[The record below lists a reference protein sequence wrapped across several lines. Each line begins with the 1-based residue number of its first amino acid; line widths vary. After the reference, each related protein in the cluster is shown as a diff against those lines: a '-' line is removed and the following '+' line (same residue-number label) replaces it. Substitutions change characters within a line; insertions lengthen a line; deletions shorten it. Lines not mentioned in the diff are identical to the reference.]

1 MQDFYGNNTQDFSNN
16 APSIE
21 QLQLQGL
28 ELGRRLDDPFD
39 TINGFDWLINRYP
52 ALNDRISKARGAG
65 FSDEEINSA
74 MLNMERRLNFFGK
87 PNEVN
92 QVLGRSE
99 QSMSDDAAYLYVKQ
113 FQAFR
118 QAFPD
123 KNDDE
128 IFNAIELS
136 RLEGVNLGALLQSKE
151 LYNAFLRGQKE
162 RESIYESAI
171 RGGKNY
177 LTGNDNGALG
187 VQFITGHITREE
199 LFKGV
204 QDNSKNFIQE
214 PKIQTFGNKVA
225 AGVSGILAQGYKN
238 SGKGILAGAA
248 TALPLG
254 AAGAFI
260 GMGKPFAHAG
270 FKAGY
275 YGAMAWELFEDQAGN
290 DVYELLQMTDE
301 NGQPLDENVARI
313 TACITG
319 AVTVATELAAYKYL
333 LNLIPGG
340 NNIKQFLG
348 IDRQHVINAVR
359 SNPVLRDTFSRIAI
373 DMTKG
378 IGVSTLNN
386 IIEAVNT
393 DLKIPLAQAIS
404 DQPFPQLDWRKWAGD
419 TLEHVQDT
427 AVSSLRDFTG
437 SALLSFLFDPRQ
449 TNLWKTAKW
458 ARDFK
463 QSVKNI
469 SDATGLPQA
478 DVEKAIAENIRAQQL
493 KQIEQKY
500 ISEQQNS
507 ENENT
512 ISETAPQ
519 EISHQQSQP
528 NFIYIPADAFRQ
540 FTTDNP
546 DFKGQEAFRAGVEV
560 ALSPQ
565 VFENIKNDD
574 NGKAFINSIADDV
587 RLGADGRTFAEET
600 LRTLDTEQDKAEIFH
615 STESQKLYDD
625 LVPQLENAGLS
636 HEEADIIGNIARVAN
651 TVALATDGIPI
662 IPVSVETP
670 EQATDFSRINSQY
683 DINNPQTWPN
693 QEKAQQ
699 YSELLKQAKLPDIIQ
714 STKDILDIISG
725 KKPALGEELS
735 DKSSELFEGI
745 KGEMPAHI
753 NSTMRDLLREELND
767 YRFQLQASGLDVM
780 DSIAALQLDPQ
791 RYSINNDF
799 PRGKSRNPDFSYSF
813 SQQGHKSKID
823 FAVDGINL
831 TARLKIQGRN
841 EPLIFSVKNF
851 RTASLPQ
858 VISDLTSGNSLA
870 GVPLADTPTAQNI
883 ADAFSRV
890 WQDLGLNAVPTQHED
905 FSLDAP
911 ITERTDDFSI
921 QKPDTVRED
930 LTLDVKAVND
940 DSIPIEIITSPTDT
954 SKMPFAARK
963 QLNRDLDAW
972 RTNVEEYLTN
982 PQTTTNSRQEITVMQ
997 TPLVL
1002 TLLGAKHLP
1011 LKINNGKLLKIL
1023 SEHSSMT
1030 PELLMEIPKAL
1041 ADPIAIFPSATGG
1054 KDSLV
1059 FLTDL
1064 KDNNGASVLSAVYL
1078 DQRNGTINKIAS
1090 AYPKIDRKNNPKN
1103 QWFRDQIQEAIN
1115 NGSPLYVNT
1124 VKAQQWTND
1133 TGIQLMQQ
1141 GDIYTHTEED
1151 LIRLWN
1157 LPEQKGFYFT
1167 DPDTGLPSAEYY
1179 ERGSKGFIRYFKS
1192 AMNNALNRASR
1203 LWATVHELGHNMF
1216 SSLQMRARNGSIQ
1229 SLQDRNTIITH
1240 AGFTVEQFEADKHI
1254 KGGVKEKVNEYAAD
1268 AWQSYIA
1275 EGKAPSQ
1282 DLQKVFDRAR
1292 DFSLD
1297 TYGDISSQLRVSIDD
1312 DLRAVF
1318 DRMLTIPRSLQSSVA
1333 DFALDDLRISRQI
1346 KEYERLRD
1354 EEQRKL
1360 DEAMQLRQ
1368 DVQDNPQNWEIDE
1381 QSAQLVQDYIY
1392 QTDYREIQQDEL
1404 KAQQDFA
1411 REVIAAIKS
1420 TGLGISRADVITYF
1434 GKENL
1439 RTFYDKWRGSGV
1451 YVASDSPMADR
1462 LADAL
1467 ADLGYFQNDA
1477 TDAFGQGHGDIQ
1489 ALMNWLMDFDKSIL
1503 NQKIDNV
1510 PPNVDIN
1517 TGTLNAFLAQ
1527 LGVDGTLDYLKQRAK
1542 LINDILKSGADLT
1555 SQQVESLISERNEI
1569 NDWLSR
1575 LDTDLDNGIK
1585 PPKRHKHKISKSDLR
1600 QGIMTGYRLGRQ
1612 EEREFSQ
1619 LHEKHALDTQRDI
1632 LSERQQKLL
1641 DDLRAKREADKVHHQ
1656 ERLQTIMQREQQK
1669 HDAQHQ
1675 RLIDRFQRRINTFNQ
1690 RINNIK
1696 NSIAQFRNRRD
1707 IKQMV
1712 KSIFRMSKSKSISW
1726 DKLQQINN
1734 LLQAYNLDRKG
1745 ITHRDLLRQFIDI
1758 QTNEGEQ
1765 YTQDFADEFAAQN
1778 NISQQDVDDFLSVTH
1793 IEDMTLQQVQDLF
1806 AHVKDLFRQGREE
1819 FIQWRNDR
1827 DNRRADMSR
1836 ALLGDLDSFER
1847 GKSRIPRDNSDLTR
1861 QYVSNIAHS
1870 YWNSVQLPGRFL
1882 RGLGENFRRIF
1893 EDGFTQKRGEAFRWI
1908 NLRENG
1914 FWNALEKNG
1923 VSIKQLWDNAITV
1936 DGHNFSW
1943 EEALSIYLGMK
1954 NDKHRDAILY
1964 GNFVVNNTDSLKPY
1978 TNEQDAMRA
1987 IGNII
1992 QAVNEKPRMKAIA
2005 EWIVSDFNQHFD
2017 RINRANINNFNR
2029 GMNHEDNYSPMFR
2042 LQHQDQHGVNSFEIE
2057 AMTINANNPQTLQD
2071 VADNFLFERKNL
2083 SPEQQQPVNLKLIS
2097 VWFDAMH
2104 MQEFNAALGGY
2115 AADIRSALLSQ
2126 GEGTSVQ
2133 QAIKE
2138 RLGNIDWNTL
2148 IDIYNNS
2155 INDNLHKDMSTA
2167 DKIVSVLVKARSA
2180 AYVPFNPATALSQF
2194 SSYITALPYAGGHL
2208 LRSLWKAMKDAP
2220 RFLQRVADKGFK
2232 QAWRETGQF
2241 RESVYEKSPEL
2252 RYTAGDPIDK
2262 EFSLSLE
2269 RRPLESSNKY
2279 LNSVLQ
2285 TQPVRGAANL
2295 FRRGLAWGYGAVQ
2308 FIDNWT
2314 KSIVFDAVYDKNID
2328 RGLSHE
2334 EAVRLADRAVRDTQP
2349 ASTNREKA
2357 QFSRG
2362 GPLQQ
2367 LFFSQF
2373 MNALMPLFNM
2383 TFVDTAYNLTHGG
2396 WNTVKNTAFNL
2407 VAVGLTFALAGAIK
2421 DAFNGRLFTGRERDD
2436 GSVDDFPSWL
2446 AETELS
2452 NLLNVIPIVNRF
2464 FDAGSSIRRL
2474 FDAGSSIRG
2483 FKYRAYDR
2491 LTEPVERI
2499 VKGIRDYGK
2508 YDGEFNGKS
2517 IENIIHGV
2525 ALLGLPIPYSGI
2537 RQFLRLFGLYG
2548 NDDGR

>member
-1 MQDFYGNNTQDFSNN
+1 MQDFYGNNTQDFSNTN
-16 APSIE
+16 NPPSIE

-28 ELGRRLDDPFD
+28 QLGRRLNDPFD
-39 TINGFDWLINRYP
+39 SEFGYNPLDSNSTGFDWLINRYP
-52 ALNDRISKARGAG
+52 ALNDRISKARTAG

-92 QVLGRSE
+92 QALGRTE
-99 QSMSDDAAYLYVKQ
+99 QSMSDDAAFLFVKQ

-118 QAFPD
+118 DAFPD

-136 RLEGVNLGALLQSKE
+136 KLEGVNPGALLQSKE

-187 VQFITGHITREE
+187 VQFITGQISREQ

-214 PKIQTFGNKVA
+214 PKIQTFGNKLA
-225 AGVSGILAQGYKN
+225 AGVSGILTQGYKN
-238 SGKGILAGAA
+238 AGKGIALGSALMSLAGPQIPTPQGTFLA
-248 TALPLG
+248 
-254 AAGAFI
+254 
-260 GMGKPFAHAG
+260 MS
-270 FKAGY
+270 AGY
-275 YGAMAWELFEDQAGN
+275 YAATAWELFEDQAGN

-319 AVTVATELAAYKYL
+319 AVTVATEFAALKYL
-333 LNLIPGG
+333 LNVIPGG
-340 NNIKQFLG
+340 QTIKNFLG

-359 SNPVLRDTFSRIAI
+359 SNPVLRDTFSRIAV
-373 DMTKG
+373 DMSKG

-393 DLKIPLAQAIS
+393 DLKIPLAQALS
-404 DQPFPQLDWRKWAGD
+404 SQPFPRLDWRKWAGD
-419 TLEHVQDT
+419 TWEHVKDT
-427 AVSSLRDFTG
+427 AISSVRDFTG

-478 DVEKAIAENIRAQQL
+478 DVEKAIAENIRAEQL
-493 KQIEQKY
+493 QNIEQQY
-500 ISEQQNS
+500 ISEQQNTDIQANNS
-507 ENENT
+507 DNTAQENKNK
-512 ISETAPQ
+512 
-519 EISHQQSQP
+519 
-528 NFIYIPADAFRQ
+528 FVYIPADEFRQ

-546 DFKGQEAFRAGVEV
+546 AFKGQEAFRAGEEV
-560 ALSPQ
+560 ALTQ
-565 VFENIKNDD
+565 DIFDLIKNDK
-574 NGKAFINSIADDV
+574 NGKAFVNSIADDV
-587 RLGADGRTFAEET
+587 RLGADGRTFAEGT
-600 LRTLDTEQDKAEIFH
+600 LRSVNTQQDKAEIFH
-615 STESQKLYDD
+615 SAESQKLYDD

-651 TVALATDGIPI
+651 TAALAADGIPL

-670 EQATDFSRINSQY
+670 EQAQDFSRINSQY
-683 DINNPQTWPN
+683 DINNPDTWPN
-693 QEKAQQ
+693 QDRAQQ
-699 YSELLKQAKLPDIIQ
+699 YSELSKQAKLPDIIQ

-735 DKSSELFEGI
+735 GKSSELFEGM

-753 NSTMRDLLREELND
+753 KSTMRELLREELND

-791 RYSINNDF
+791 RYSINNNF

-813 SQQGHKSKID
+813 SQQGHKAKID
-823 FAVDGINL
+823 FAVDGIDL

-851 RTASLPQ
+851 RSASLPQ
-858 VISDLTSGNSLA
+858 VISDLTSGNTLA
-870 GVPLADTPTAQNI
+870 GVALADTPTAQNI

-890 WQDLGLNAVPTQHED
+890 WNDLGLNAVPTQHED

-911 ITERTDDFSI
+911 ISERTDDFSI

-930 LTLDVKAVND
+930 FTLDVKAVND
-940 DSIPIEIITSPTDT
+940 DSIPIEIITSPTDI

-963 QLNRDLDAW
+963 QLYRDMDAW
-972 RTNVEEYLTN
+972 RNNVEEYLTN

-1023 SEHSSMT
+1023 SEHSTMT
-1030 PELLMEIPKAL
+1030 PDDLINLPMGL
-1041 ADPIAIFPSATGG
+1041 ADPITIFPSATGG

-1059 FLTDL
+1059 FLTDM
-1064 KDNNGASVLSAVYL
+1064 KDKHGASILAAVYI

-1103 QWFRDQIQEAIN
+1103 QWFRDQIQEAMN

-1167 DPDTGLPSAEYY
+1167 DSDTGLPSAEYY
-1179 ERGSKGFIRYFKS
+1179 ERGSKGFIRYFNS
-1192 AMNNALNRASR
+1192 AMNNALQRASR
-1203 LWATVHELGHNMF
+1203 LWATVHEIGHNMF

-1240 AGFTVEQFEADKHI
+1240 AGFSVEQFEADKHN

-1268 AWQSYIA
+1268 AWQTYIA

-1292 DFSLD
+1292 DFFLD
-1297 TYGDISSQLRVSIDD
+1297 TYGDITSQLRVSIDD

-1318 DRMLTIPRSLQSSVA
+1318 DRMLTIPRLAHSSVA
-1333 DFALDDLRISRQI
+1333 DFALDDLRISNQI
-1346 KEYERLRD
+1346 KAYEQLRD
-1354 EEQRKL
+1354 DEQRKL
-1360 DEAMQLRQ
+1360 DEAMQARQ
-1368 DVQDNPQNWEIDE
+1368 DMQDNPQNWQIDE
-1381 QSAQLVQDYIY
+1381 QSAQLVQDYIN
-1392 QTDYREIQQDEL
+1392 QRDYREIQQDEL
-1404 KAQQDFA
+1404 TAQLGFA
-1411 REVIAAIKS
+1411 REIIAAIKS
-1420 TGLGISRADVITYF
+1420 TGLGVSRADVITYF
-1434 GKENL
+1434 GKEYL
-1439 RTFYDKWRGSGV
+1439 RTFYDKWRGSGI
-1451 YVASDSPMADR
+1451 YVASDTPMADR

-1467 ADLGYFQNDA
+1467 ASIGYFQADA
-1477 TDAFGQGHGDIQ
+1477 TDATGRGHGDIQ
-1489 ALMNWLMDFDKSIL
+1489 ALMNWLMDFDKNSFK
-1503 NQKIDNV
+1503 QKINDV
-1510 PPNVDIN
+1510 PPFVEIN
-1517 TGTLNAFLAQ
+1517 SGSLNAFLAQ
-1527 LGVDGTLDYLKQRAK
+1527 LGVDGSVDYLKLRRK
-1542 LINDILKSGADLT
+1542 LINSSLKSDHDLT
-1555 SQQVESLISERNEI
+1555 SQQVEALISERDNI

-1575 LDTDLDNGIK
+1575 LDQDLDNGIK
-1585 PPKRHKHKISKSDLR
+1585 APKRQKPIISKSDLR
-1600 QGIMTGYRLGRQ
+1600 RGIMTGYRIGRQ
-1612 EEREFSQ
+1612 EERDFSQ
-1619 LHEKHALDTQRDI
+1619 LHEKHALDTQRDS
-1632 LSERQQKLL
+1632 LSEREQKRL
-1641 DDLRAKREADKVHHQ
+1641 DDLRAKREADKIHHQ
-1656 ERLQTIMQREQQK
+1656 ERLQTIRQREQQK
-1669 HDAQHQ
+1669 HNAQHQ
-1675 RLIDRFQRRINTFNQ
+1675 RMIDRFQRRINTFNQ

-1696 NSIAQFRNRRD
+1696 NFIAQYRQRRD

-1726 DKLQQINN
+1726 AKLQEINA
-1734 LLQAYNLDRKG
+1734 LLQGYNLDRKG
-1745 ITHRDLLRQFIDI
+1745 IKHRDLLRQFIDI

-1765 YTQDFADEFAAQN
+1765 YTQDFADEFAQDN
-1778 NISQQDVDDFLSVTH
+1778 NITQQDVDDFLSVTH
-1793 IEDMTLQQVQDLF
+1793 IEDMTLQQVQELF
-1806 AHVKDLFRQGREE
+1806 ANVKDLFRQGREQ
-1819 FIQWRNDR
+1819 FVQWRNDR

-1836 ALLGDLDSFER
+1836 ALLGDLEAFKR
-1847 GKSRIPRDNSDLTR
+1847 GNTRIPRDNSDLTR
-1861 QYVSNIAHS
+1861 QYVSPKFHS
-1870 YWNSVQLPGRFL
+1870 YWNAVQLPGRFL

-1893 EDGFTQKRGEAFRWI
+1893 EDGMTKRRGTAFRWI
-1908 NLRENG
+1908 DIREKG
-1914 FWNALEKNG
+1914 FWDALEKNG
-1923 VSIKQLWDNAITV
+1923 VSIKQIWDNAITV

-1954 NDKHRDAILY
+1954 NKKHRDAILY
-1964 GNFVVNNTDSLKPY
+1964 GNFVVNSTDNLKPY
-1978 TNEQDAMRA
+1978 TNEQDALRA
-1987 IGNII
+1987 IGKII
-1992 QAVNEKPRMKAIA
+1992 QAVNDNPRMKAIA
-2005 EWIVSDFNQHFD
+2005 DWIVSDFNQHFD
-2017 RINRANINNFNR
+2017 RIQQANIDNFNK
-2029 GMNHEDNYSPMFR
+2029 GMNREDNYSPMFR
-2042 LQHQDQHGVNSFEIE
+2042 LQHQSGQGVNSFEIE

-2115 AADIRSALLSQ
+2115 AADIRSALLQQ

-2133 QAIKE
+2133 QSIKE
-2138 RLGNIDWNTL
+2138 RLGNLDWNTL

-2167 DKIVSVLVKARSA
+2167 DKIASVLVRARSA
-2180 AYVPFNPATALSQF
+2180 AYVPFNPGTALSQF
-2194 SSYITALPYAGGHL
+2194 SSFVTAMHYDYAGRYM
-2208 LRSLWKAMKDAP
+2208 LRSLWKAMQDAP
-2220 RFLQRVADKGFK
+2220 RFLQRVAQLGFK
-2232 QAWRETGQF
+2232 QAWKQTGQF

-2285 TQPVRGAANL
+2285 TQPVRTAAN
-2295 FRRGLAWGYGAVQ
+2295 FIRRGLAWGYGAVQ

-2328 RGLSHE
+2328 RGLPHE

-2362 GPLQQ
+2362 GAVQQ

-2396 WNTVKNTAFNL
+2396 WNKVMDTGFRLLA
-2407 VAVGLTFALAGAIK
+2407 VAGTFALAGAIK
-2421 DAFNGRLFTGRERDD
+2421 DLFNGRLPSGRERDD
-2436 GSVDDFPSWL
+2436 GSVDDWGSWV

-2452 NLLNVIPIVNRF
+2452 NLLNVIPIAN
-2464 FDAGSSIRRL
+2464 RL

-2508 YDGEFNGKS
+2508 YEGEFNGQA

-2525 ALLGLPIPYSGI
+2525 ALIGLPIPYSGI
-2537 RQFLRLFGLYG
+2537 RQWMRLFGLYG